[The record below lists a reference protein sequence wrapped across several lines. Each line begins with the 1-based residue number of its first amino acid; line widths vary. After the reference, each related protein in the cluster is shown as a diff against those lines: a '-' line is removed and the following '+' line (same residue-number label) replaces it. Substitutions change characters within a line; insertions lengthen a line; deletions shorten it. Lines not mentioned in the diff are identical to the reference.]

1 MAQCGAPMTAGRRRR
16 NGRKTR
22 KHRGGA
28 MFGFNQGTAIAPGAA
43 AVNAVDNTQFYNSAT
58 GQPIPND
65 APKVGG
71 RRRKSKKGGRK
82 SRRRQR
88 GGATGVT
95 VGKVYAGFDGSGE
108 RGIAHAVQGVHPG
121 NKF

>member
-1 MAQCGAPMTAGRRRR
+1 MTAGRRRKA
-16 NGRKTR
+16 RKTR
-22 KHRGGA
+22 KIRGGA
-28 MFGFNQGTAIAPGAA
+28 MYGFGQTTPIAPGAA
-43 AVNAVDNTQFYNSAT
+43 SVTAVDNTQFYSSET
-58 GQPIPND
+58 GRP
-65 APKVGG
+65 VTGG

-121 NKF
+121 NNF

>member
-1 MAQCGAPMTAGRRRR
+1 MNTTTISLALWGLFFPQR
-16 NGRKTR
+16 NKWLSVEVLSWAVVVLVDASRAR
-22 KHRGGA
+22 D
-28 MFGFNQGTAIAPGAA
+28 
-43 AVNAVDNTQFYNSAT
+43 VNAVDNTQFYNSAT

-71 RRRKSKKGGRK
+71 RRWKSKKGGRK